1 MTPSL
6 ETEKQLYELRR
17 GLKLLACLISP
28 LLTLQL
34 FVAATRLVHTREMY
48 ADMGSSQIPGL
59 FKLLSSYPL
68 VVQTLPLL
76 SLASFIALLIVC
88 FRSRTALFLYLF
100 SFSLFLHLLLI
111 WLFDFA
117 AGLPLYKIIQN
128 MQDF

>member
-1 MTPSL
+1 MTPAL
-6 ETEKQLYELRR
+6 DTEKQLRDLRV
-17 GLKLLACLISP
+17 GLKLIACLISP

-34 FVAATRLVHTREMY
+34 FVAATKLVHAREMY
-48 ADMGSSQIPGL
+48 ADMGSVELPGL
-59 FKLLSSYPL
+59 FNLLSSHPL
-68 VVQTLPLL
+68 IVQSLPLL

-128 MQDF
+128 MQNF